1 MDLNIDVDVDNEKY
15 FVSVVVEGNIVVD
28 NFVFGL
34 FGNIEVVAGSE
45 LVVYAGFGKS
55 LLRKV
60 GIENFA
66 FAFVDKLEVV
76 D

>member
-1 MDLNIDVDVDNEKY
+1 MFGIKSFVMANEFKL
-15 FVSVVVEGNIVVD
+15 SIMHIN

-60 GIENFA
+60 GI
-66 FAFVDKLEVV
+66 
-76 D
+76 